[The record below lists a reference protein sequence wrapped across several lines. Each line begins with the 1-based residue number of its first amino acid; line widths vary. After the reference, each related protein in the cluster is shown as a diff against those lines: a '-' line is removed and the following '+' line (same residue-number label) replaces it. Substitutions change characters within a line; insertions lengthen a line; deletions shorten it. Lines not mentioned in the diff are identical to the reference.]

1 MSGTTIRIFPPRN
14 FDFSKLA
21 AGQSLTMALAERIGA
36 SQYTSADILVRVHSL
51 TISGSAKIEVQL
63 YAEAWTPDDPLK
75 TFAKTLATA
84 TIDGQTQVNDLVD
97 RVGLQ
102 RPRLDAARRRQGN
115 AERLRRHRLR
125 RAECRLGAQGLES
138 RRAVAPEGR
147 SPNGGMHAEDA
158 GSGGRLA

>member
-14 FDFSKLA
+14 FDFSGLA

-84 TIDGQTQVNDLVD
+84 TIDGQTQVNDLVIASVSSGLGSMLL
-97 RVGLQ
+97 VGVKGTQ
-102 RPRLDAARRRQGN
+102 
-115 AERLRRHRLR
+115 
-125 RAECRLGAQGLES
+125 S
-138 RRAVAPEGR
+138 
-147 SPNGGMHAEDA
+147 
-158 GSGGRLA
+158 GSMVTVTGVLSADLALKA